1 MKNSEGK
8 VTRQRLRS
16 SYLSSIISISLV
28 LFMLG
33 VIGILVFN
41 AKKLSDFVKENIG
54 FSIFLQED
62 VREVDANFLRKT
74 LDASP
79 FVKYTEYISKERA
92 AKALKEELGEDFV
105 DFLGYNPLS
114 ASIDVRMKAE
124 YANQDSINKIENY
137 LLKFKQVKEVHYQ
150 KSLINLVNENVSKIS
165 LVIIV
170 FSSLLLFIS
179 LVLINNTIRLSVY
192 SRRFL
197 INTMKLVGASWG
209 FIRKPFLLKSILHG
223 LYAAFIAIMMLS
235 GIIYLVKRELGDIV
249 DIVDLQFIII
259 IFGVVT
265 LIGVLINLISTYF
278 AVNKFLRQKADDLY
292 Y

>member
-16 SYLSSIISISLV
+16 SSLSSIISISLV

-41 AKKLSDFVKENIG
+41 AKKLSDYVKENIG

-74 LDASP
+74 LDASS
-79 FVKYTEYISKERA
+79 FVRYTEYISKDRA
-92 AKALKEELGEDFV
+92 AKELKEELGEDFI

-124 YANQDSINKIENY
+124 YANQDSINKIETY
-137 LLKFKQVKEVHYQ
+137 LLQFKQVKEVHYQ
-150 KSLINLVNENVSKIS
+150 KSLVNLINENVSKIS
-165 LVIIV
+165 LVIII

-197 INTMKLVGASWG
+197 INTMKLVGATAG
-209 FIRKPFLLKSILHG
+209 FIRKPFLVKSILHG
-223 LYAAFIAIMMLS
+223 LYASLIAISMLS
-235 GIIYLVKRELGDIV
+235 GIIYLVKKELADLVDIV
-249 DIVDLQFIII
+249 DIQFIVI
-259 IFGVVT
+259 IFGAVT
-265 LIGVLINLISTYF
+265 IVGILINLISTYF
-278 AVNKFLRQKADDLY
+278 AVNKFLRLKADDLY

>member
-16 SYLSSIISISLV
+16 SSLSSIISISLV

-41 AKKLSDFVKENIG
+41 AKKLSDYVKENIG

-74 LDASP
+74 LDASS
-79 FVKYTEYISKERA
+79 FVRYTEYISKDRA
-92 AKALKEELGEDFV
+92 AKELKEELGEDFI

-124 YANQDSINKIENY
+124 YANQDSINKIETY
-137 LLKFKQVKEVHYQ
+137 LLQFKQVKEVHYQ
-150 KSLINLVNENVSKIS
+150 KSLVNLINENVSKIS
-165 LVIIV
+165 LVIII

-197 INTMKLVGASWG
+197 INTMKLVGATAG
-209 FIRKPFLLKSILHG
+209 FIRKPFLVKSILHG
-223 LYAAFIAIMMLS
+223 LYASLIAISMLS
-235 GIIYLVKRELGDIV
+235 GIIYLVKKELADLVDIV
-249 DIVDLQFIII
+249 DIQFIVI
-259 IFGVVT
+259 IFGAVT
-265 LIGVLINLISTYF
+265 IIGVLINLISTYF
-278 AVNKFLRQKADDLY
+278 AVNKFLRLKADDLY

>member
-16 SYLSSIISISLV
+16 SSLSSIISISLV

-41 AKKLSDFVKENIG
+41 AKKLSDYVKENIG

-74 LDASP
+74 LDASS
-79 FVKYTEYISKERA
+79 FVRYTEYISKDRA
-92 AKALKEELGEDFV
+92 AKELKEELGEDFI

-124 YANQDSINKIENY
+124 YANQDSINKIETY
-137 LLKFKQVKEVHYQ
+137 LLQFKQVKEVHYQ
-150 KSLINLVNENVSKIS
+150 KSLVNLINENVSKIS
-165 LVIIV
+165 LVIII

-197 INTMKLVGASWG
+197 INTMKLVGATAG
-209 FIRKPFLLKSILHG
+209 FIRKPFLVKSILHG
-223 LYAAFIAIMMLS
+223 LYASLIAISMLS
-235 GIIYLVKRELGDIV
+235 GIIYLVKKELADLVDIV
-249 DIVDLQFIII
+249 DIQFIVI
-259 IFGVVT
+259 IFGAVT
-265 LIGVLINLISTYF
+265 IIGILINLISTYF
-278 AVNKFLRQKADDLY
+278 AVNKFLRLKADDLY